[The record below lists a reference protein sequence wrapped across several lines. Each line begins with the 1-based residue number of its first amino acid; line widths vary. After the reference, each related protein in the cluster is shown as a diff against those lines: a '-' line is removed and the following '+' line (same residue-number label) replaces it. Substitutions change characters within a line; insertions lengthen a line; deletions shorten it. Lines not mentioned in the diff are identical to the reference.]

1 MEGLRYELWERS
13 GTAVFLKNGNS
24 EDGWEEVVE
33 SKLYYDNRKVFTVET
48 QLKTDYH
55 KDKELQENLFFFL
68 HPRGSIDYHAIINY
82 PKIYET

>member
-1 MEGLRYELWERS
+1 MQNEYLF
-13 GTAVFLKNGNS
+13 TAVFLKVAILRMG
-24 EDGWEEVVE
+24 ERRVVE
-33 SKLYYDNRKVFTVET
+33 SKLYYDNGKVFTVET

-68 HPRGSIDYHAIINY
+68 HLKGSIDYHAIINY